1 MKYRIFIFSI
11 SLILCFQSLQISA
24 VELAKQSYENNNYEM
39 ELTDFIES
47 INTSLV
53 KYYLEKLVSFG
64 PRPTGS
70 DNCSKVAEYIY
81 NEFYKMNLDV
91 YFDEW
96 SFPLVQNKNIIATL
110 NGKSENQNG
119 MYIICA
125 HYDTWWN
132 SSGANDDGS
141 GVAVILSI
149 ANILSNYCF
158 HNTIRF
164 VLFSGHETGPLY
176 TYGSFAYVKQA
187 YQNNDNILGVINIDA
202 VGSTGDSGN
211 ALRVSKSTR
220 SDQFSKIT
228 ESVAERYYQLIN
240 IKIQITEF
248 DNIALD
254 HQSFI
259 DYGYEAITYIQP
271 NGLSVPCHC
280 PEDNLDSIDFN
291 FLTNVTKLTIAVVVT
306 LAEKPNDLQVNIV
319 KPKEGI
325 VYLRDQP
332 IIDTFGL
339 NLRYLGIRGLTYL
352 IGGITAEI
360 NIITHEEIFYDYF
373 YIDNQISINGI
384 KTGPPYDFSIN
395 LFSIKPFLSCGKHKL
410 SVIVTTTSG
419 KIAYDEMDIFII

>member
-1 MKYRIFIFSI
+1 MKNRIFIISI
-11 SLILCFQSLQISA
+11 VFILCFQTLQTSSLEITNHSHESSDLQ
-24 VELAKQSYENNNYEM
+24 M
-39 ELTDFIES
+39 EITDFIES

-53 KYYLEKLVSFG
+53 RYYLEKLVSFG
-64 PRPTGS
+64 PHPTGS
-70 DNCSKVAEYIY
+70 ENCIKVAEYIY
-81 NEFYKMNLDV
+81 NEFIGMNMDV

-96 SFPLVQNKNIIATL
+96 KYPLVEDKNIIATL
-110 NGKSENQNG
+110 NGVKETHNG

-149 ANILSNYCF
+149 AHVLSRYTFN
-158 HNTIRF
+158 NTIRF
-164 VLFSGHETGPLY
+164 LLFSGHETGPLY

-187 YQNNDNILGVINIDA
+187 YQNNENILGVINIDA

-211 ALRVSKSTR
+211 ALRLSKSTR
-220 SDQFSKIT
+220 PDQFSKIT
-228 ESVAERYYQLIN
+228 ESIAERYYPQIN
-240 IKIQITEF
+240 IKIQTTEF

-271 NGLSVPCHC
+271 NCLSAPCHC

-306 LAEKPNDLQVNIV
+306 LAEKPIDLQVSIV
-319 KPKEGI
+319 EPKEGMI
-325 VYLRDQP
+325 YFMEQP
-332 IIDTFGL
+332 HLETLGL
-339 NLRYLGIRGLTYL
+339 NLRSLGIRGLTYL
-352 IGGITAEI
+352 LGEKTAKIHIET
-360 NIITHEEIFYDYF
+360 NEEIFYVYF
-373 YIDNQISINGI
+373 YIDNQISIEGI
-384 KTGPPYDFSIN
+384 KTKPPYEFSIN
-395 LFSIKPFLSCGKHKL
+395 TLSIKPFLSFGKHKL

-419 KIAYDEMDIFII
+419 NIAYDEMDIFII